1 MCAAKV
7 ECEVCLSSI
16 PIRFAAIA
24 YQESP
29 KMLNFAQAA
38 PPAPA
43 PAQENLLQ
51 VVTSVFSRPDTLAHP
66 EDLMR
71 HLQSMSVIWAV
82 VFLTAGLVCILNG
95 YKFYKP
101 VTVILALL
109 IGASV
114 GWALGQRIEAES
126 SITAGCFG
134 ALMAA
139 ACLPLM
145 KYAVAIMGGLSGSFI
160 GANTWTS
167 VGDLIANNAGK
178 VNNSAETCWI
188 GALIGLVVF
197 GMLAFILFKLSVVLF
212 TSVSG
217 STLAVMGAMALLL
230 QVPQWQTSVTESM
243 KSHTIVLP
251 MLVLVPAIIGLIL
264 QESQADV
271 APAGPAKKKE

>member
-1 MCAAKV
+1 MI
-7 ECEVCLSSI
+7 SI
-16 PIRFAAIA
+16 
-24 YQESP
+24 
-29 KMLNFAQAA
+29 LAQAA
-38 PPAPA
+38 TNPASPVNRGTE
-43 PAQENLLQ
+43 QNLLQ
-51 VVTSVFSRPDTLAHP
+51 VITSVFSRPDTLAHP
-66 EDLMR
+66 EQMMP

-101 VTVILALL
+101 VTVVLALL

-114 GWALGQRIEAES
+114 GWALGQRIQAES
-126 SITAGCFG
+126 YITAGCLG

-160 GANTWTS
+160 GANTWTA
-167 VGDLIANNAGK
+167 VGHLMSGK
-178 VNNSAETCWI
+178 SGAINHAAENCWI

-212 TSVSG
+212 TSISG

-230 QVPQWQTSVTESM
+230 QVPQWQSSVTQSM
-243 KSHTIVLP
+243 TSHTIVLP

-264 QESQADV
+264 QESQKEV
-271 APAGPAKKKE
+271 APAVPAKK

>member
-1 MCAAKV
+1 M
-7 ECEVCLSSI
+7 I
-16 PIRFAAIA
+16 H
-24 YQESP
+24 
-29 KMLNFAQAA
+29 FAQAA
-38 PPAPA
+38 APSQA
-43 PAQENLLQ
+43 NLLQ

-66 EDLMR
+66 ENLMR

-167 VGDLIANNAGK
+167 VGDLIANNANK
-178 VNNSAETCWI
+178 INNSAETCWI

-271 APAGPAKKKE
+271 APAAPAKKKD

>member
-1 MCAAKV
+1 M
-7 ECEVCLSSI
+7 SI
-16 PIRFAAIA
+16 
-24 YQESP
+24 
-29 KMLNFAQAA
+29 FAQAV
-38 PPAPA
+38 P
-43 PAQENLLQ
+43 QENLLQ
-51 VVTSVFSRPDTLAHP
+51 VITSVFSRPDTLAHP
-66 EDLMR
+66 CELMP

-101 VTVILALL
+101 VTVTLALL

-114 GWALGQRIEAES
+114 GWALGQRIQAVS
-126 SITAGCFG
+126 YITAGCLG

-160 GANTWTS
+160 GANAWTA
-167 VGDLIANNAGK
+167 VGQLMATNAGK
-178 VNNSAETCWI
+178 VNTSAETCWI

-230 QVPQWQTSVTESM
+230 QVPQWQSSVTQSM
-243 KSHTIVLP
+243 TSHTIVLP

-264 QESQADV
+264 QESQPDV
-271 APAGPAKKKE
+271 AAAGPAKKKD